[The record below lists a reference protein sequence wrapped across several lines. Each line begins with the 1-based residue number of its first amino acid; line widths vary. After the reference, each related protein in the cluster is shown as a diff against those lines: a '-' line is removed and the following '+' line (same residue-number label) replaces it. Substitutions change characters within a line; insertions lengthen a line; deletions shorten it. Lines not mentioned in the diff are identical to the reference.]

1 VLLSGFTTSS
11 LDDKSLVKIADFGT
25 ARTDDRDATGTLRT
39 SGGPTHAATKAII
52 GTTPYMPV
60 EYLQSGHVSEK
71 TDSFAFG
78 IMVVEMIANI
88 NCLAARDLV
97 DKHEKDTLPQA
108 LEELAAKGRWPKK
121 TAEVLSSVATK
132 CTRGTMTRTTPAQV
146 LAQVESAYE
155 NTTSSSAEVDED

>member
-1 VLLSGFTTSS
+1 
-11 LDDKSLVKIADFGT
+11 
-25 ARTDDRDATGTLRT
+25 
-39 SGGPTHAATKAII
+39 
-52 GTTPYMPV
+52 MPV

-78 IMVVEMIANI
+78 IMVVEMLANI
-88 NCLAARDLV
+88 NCLQARDLV

-108 LEELAAKGRWPKK
+108 LEEAAKGRWPKK
-121 TAEVLSSVATK
+121 TAEILSSIATT

-155 NTTSSSAEVDED
+155 STTSSSVEAEVDEM